1 MTPDPDPDSRLPMTA
16 ERTTEEP
23 SREAERRP
31 SSPEPLL
38 RRDGECAGDKCAG
51 DSAVG
56 RSSPAACAPPFA
68 YAPPAPPPKTPP
80 LRSGDLGDKAR
91 ALLEDIRA
99 LRSGDL
105 GAGGPASAKDAAE
118 LARLLR
124 EVQRATRRRM
134 IGVSRRAAAASAPVN
149 YFEPAKKDYLGA
161 FANLRRQTTSIRQT
175 AEDGPPQPQKSYAT
189 TREEWSAY
197 LAGEGGYP
205 AGAPR
210 PLGLDHDEKSFR
222 EIWNASARLRQK
234 PAASGGGAKN
244 AAEDTSTSRAIAA
257 AIQAHG
263 ACGHLR
269 ARAASIRM
277 RLRDRKRE
285 LERARA
291 FG

>member
-1 MTPDPDPDSRLPMTA
+1 MSTRPTRAPYDRCESADASRVMEGADDASAPRDA
-16 ERTTEEP
+16 DGSEQDG
-23 SREAERRP
+23 SRP
-31 SSPEPLL
+31 PEL
-38 RRDGECAGDKCAG
+38 
-51 DSAVG
+51 V
-56 RSSPAACAPPFA
+56 RSS
-68 YAPPAPPPKTPP
+68 
-80 LRSGDLGDKAR
+80 SDLGDKVR
-91 ALLEDIRA
+91 SLLEDIRA
-99 LRSGDL
+99 LRSSDL
-105 GAGGPASAKDAAE
+105 GGGGPASAKDAAE

-124 EVQRATRRRM
+124 EVRRATRRRG
-134 IGVSRRAAAASAPVN
+134 IGVSRLAAAASSPVN
-149 YFEPAKKDYLGA
+149 YFEPAEKDYLGA
-161 FANLRRQTTSIRQT
+161 FANLRKQTTSRRT
-175 AEDGPPQPQKSYAT
+175 TDDGSPRKSYAT

-222 EIWNASARLRQK
+222 EIWNASARLRTK
-234 PAASGGGAKN
+234 PAAASGGAKN

-263 ACGHLR
+263 ACGQLR